1 MSFELDE
8 VLKRI
13 DSSLLSKL
21 RSFYRDYFSDDDSC
35 IKFIYNCVKA
45 EPIIQGLDFY
55 EDEEQPGV
63 FVLGNGE
70 TFSDDVFIPR
80 RMLNSVERLVTVA
93 RDMDQIRREKDIFKI
108 IFIVTCVETLQLLTG
123 EYSSNDSKA
132 KMLFSFFD
140 EYTSIEDKEY
150 ISERFKLSDE
160 DLISE
165 EELINDGEQ
174 TTDEEQISD
183 ENLIKEEEDPFR
195 QFIGVINE
203 YRNCAAHE
211 GNYWDY
217 CFNNEAECDKHP
229 LRLIVRIDLVDFK
242 RENKKLHHFHTLI
255 SYREFEKIFVRTCIS
270 LITNYVEKH
279 SVCS

>member
-13 DSSLLSKL
+13 DSRSLSKL

-35 IKFIYNCVKA
+35 IKFLYNCVKA

-63 FVLGNGE
+63 FVLENGE
-70 TFSDDVFIPR
+70 TYHDDVFIPR

-93 RDMDQIRREKDIFKI
+93 RDMDQIRREKDVFKI
-108 IFIVTCVETLQLLTG
+108 IFIVTCVETLQLLSG
-123 EYSSNDSKA
+123 KYSSDASKA

-140 EYTSIEDKEY
+140 EYTSIEDKKY
-150 ISERFKLSDE
+150 ISERFYLSD
-160 DLISE
+160 D
-165 EELINDGEQ
+165 ELLSPGELN
-174 TTDEEQISD
+174 SD
-183 ENLIKEEEDPFR
+183 EKPIGDKKPIKKEKEDEEDPFR

-217 CFNNEAECDKHP
+217 CFNNEVDSDKYP
-229 LRLIVRIDLVDFK
+229 LRLIVRIDLKEFK

-270 LITNYVEKH
+270 FIKKHVEGI
-279 SVCS
+279 